1 MDTGVL
7 APAHKQKKRK
17 VSENKLNGDSSSL
30 QVLQLGDARDLK
42 MMVLRTLLEF
52 GSATDKRKAAG
63 ELRQI
68 AFESASMPPEEEVML
83 DEVNVSSDDESTTI

>member
-17 VSENKLNGDSSSL
+17 VSENKLNGDSSIL
-30 QVLQLGDARDLK
+30 QALQLGDARDLK
-42 MMVLRTLLEF
+42 MMALRTLLEF
-52 GSATDKRKAAG
+52 GSDADKRKAAG

-68 AFESASMPPEEEVML
+68 AFESASTPPAEEVVL